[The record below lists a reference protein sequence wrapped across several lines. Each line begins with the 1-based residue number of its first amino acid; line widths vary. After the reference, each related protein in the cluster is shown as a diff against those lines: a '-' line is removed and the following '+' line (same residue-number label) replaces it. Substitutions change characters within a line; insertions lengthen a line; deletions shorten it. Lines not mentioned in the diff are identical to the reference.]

1 MNEKMIS
8 QIIKKIRKLKI
19 KKKKKKK
26 KKKKRK
32 KEKRR
37 RRRYLLT
44 RVKLVTMYE
53 PFATKAGV
61 DLEAYF
67 RPENATIYP

>member
-26 KKKKRK
+26 KR
-32 KEKRR
+32 KEKR